1 MRIVAAVVLVA
12 SLAHAEPWE
21 QRVNAFR
28 AKATAERK
36 RLGLDAEKAKK
47 AYPTPEVRF
56 GVAPNA
62 SVVACPGETSTVFL
76 HGKLAPG
83 TLVGAISPEVQ
94 IVKEQFTP
102 DGWLGTISV
111 QAGAPAGSA
120 LFEVIA
126 PVSGISNTVALKIG
140 CARQWVIDLSSGER
154 LVLQVVDGESR
165 ASGEWRRGSTVLGT
179 RAFSVSMGGEQFSLT
194 QEESAEE
201 IERKTKATQQLS
213 GAGSKDE
220 AGKQQAMMVA
230 MQQCATLPPAQMGAC
245 MQKYTGDLQAMMARQ
260 QEGLKAMDDVVTS
273 GCQQLTGTL
282 KDKKLAGQAS
292 GCAGQKLGAAVKFKG
307 EAR

>member
-94 IVKEQFTP
+94 IVKEQYDKSGVRVPLFLATKMAASQVWPPAHSRPPAPNPIHPYPPPSHPPRGRGDPARRLANRADYFFFECHRSSPFTCSCNAVSTTNREFSFKKSP
-102 DGWLGTISV
+102 SMPRSNSSRLN
-111 QAGAPAGSA
+111 SA
-120 LFEVIA
+120 L
-126 PVSGISNTVALKIG
+126 S
-140 CARQWVIDLSSGER
+140 RSS
-154 LVLQVVDGESR
+154 D
-165 ASGEWRRGSTVLGT
+165 A
-179 RAFSVSMGGEQFSLT
+179 
-194 QEESAEE
+194 
-201 IERKTKATQQLS
+201 
-213 GAGSKDE
+213 
-220 AGKQQAMMVA
+220 
-230 MQQCATLPPAQMGAC
+230 
-245 MQKYTGDLQAMMARQ
+245 
-260 QEGLKAMDDVVTS
+260 
-273 GCQQLTGTL
+273 
-282 KDKKLAGQAS
+282 
-292 GCAGQKLGAAVKFKG
+292 
-307 EAR
+307 